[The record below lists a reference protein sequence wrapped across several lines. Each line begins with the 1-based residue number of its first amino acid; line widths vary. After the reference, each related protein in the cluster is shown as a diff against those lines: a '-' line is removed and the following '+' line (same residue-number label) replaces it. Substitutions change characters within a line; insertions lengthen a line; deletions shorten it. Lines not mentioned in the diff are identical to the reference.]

1 MKRAEYRP
9 YNLDMN
15 YLFDTYRNIGKVYG
29 NRKYAN
35 RGVVFNIIRW
45 YKRLK
50 NRRER
55 RYKNCDVYSEWEKYV
70 KNILGQVPA
79 KNYSD
84 MIHFLIGEK
93 NYYQSLLDG
102 VKSILIPLYIAILG
116 MTGMLLE
123 LDRFSGITR
132 YVFSVVLAFVVMY
145 VSLSV
150 LVVTQMKVEFYQDLI
165 GIAKGDMQCELSGN
179 W

>member
-50 NRRER
+50 NRSER
-55 RYKNCDVYSEWEKYV
+55 KYKNCDTYSAWEKYV
-70 KNILGQVPA
+70 KNIFQQIPA
-79 KNYSD
+79 QHYSD
-84 MIHFLIGEK
+84 MIHFLIGEN
-93 NYYQSLLDG
+93 NYFQGLLDV
-102 VKSILIPLYIAILG
+102 VKCILIPLYIAILG
-116 MTGMLLE
+116 MAGILFDLE
-123 LDRFSGITR
+123 CFDGIAQ
-132 YVFSVVLAFVVMY
+132 YVFGIGLALIVMC
-145 VSLSV
+145 VSLSI

-165 GIAKGDMQCELSGN
+165 RIAKNDMQAEL
-179 W
+179 